1 MNVVKEKIHILDKD
15 VKRRAKI
22 AFGLSERNYRAQI
35 YENLEEILSF
45 PPVDGLLLVNDSFVG
60 REISEVADAIASSVA
75 RVPVVMFGE
84 KPSTDDVVQAILAG
98 AVDYLEWPFDPDRVD
113 EAIAKV
119 DRDPSLQVRV
129 IERRRSAM
137 ARLQALSE
145 RERDVLR
152 RMIQGYG
159 SKDIGTFLEI
169 SPRTVEV
176 HRASVL
182 AKLKARSTSDAI
194 RIGIYGGLDD

>member
-1 MNVVKEKIHILDKD
+1 MVAKEKIHILDKD
-15 VKRRAKI
+15 FKRRAQI
-22 AFGLSERNYRAQI
+22 AFGLSSSNYLTQI
-35 YENLEEILSF
+35 YENLEEILTF
-45 PPVDGLLLVNDSFVG
+45 PPIDGLLLVDDSFAGQEMSDVTN
-60 REISEVADAIASSVA
+60 VIASSVA

-84 KPSTDDVVQAILAG
+84 EPSTGDVVQAILAG
-98 AVDYLEWPFDPDRVD
+98 AVDYLEWPFDASRV
-113 EAIAKV
+113 EQALAKV
-119 DRDPSLQVRV
+119 DRDPSLQARV
-129 IERRRSAM
+129 VERRRSAM
-137 ARLQALSE
+137 TRLQALSE

-152 RMIQGYG
+152 HLIQGYS
-159 SKDIGTFLEI
+159 SKDIGKSLEI